1 MAIKKYEEM
10 NEMEIDI
17 LKEIGSIG
25 GGNAATALSSMLNTK
40 VNMEIPKVE
49 ILEFNE
55 ALDSVGDPEDLV
67 AAILVE
73 MSGEIEGIMLFISKK
88 EFADEILHRMV
99 NKKDADFLEL
109 DEIDSSVL
117 TEIGNIVISSYVTA
131 LSSLTNVDVDLS
143 VPQLGV
149 NMLGGIMSMPIAMMG
164 QHSDKIMMIT
174 GKFKIDGK
182 ALDSRMLLL
191 PDVQSLNVLMKKLG
205 VDLSND

>member
-1 MAIKKYEEM
+1 M

-49 ILEFNE
+49 ILEFNA

-99 NKKDADFLEL
+99 NKKGADFLAL

-131 LSSLTNVDVDLS
+131 LSSLTNVDVELS
-143 VPQLGV
+143 VPQLAV

-191 PDVQSLNVLMKKLG
+191 PDVQSLNVLMRKLG

>member
-1 MAIKKYEEM
+1 MAIKRYEEI

-88 EFADEILHRMV
+88 EFADEILQRMV
-99 NKKDADFLEL
+99 NKKGADFLAL

-143 VPQLGV
+143 VPQLAV